1 MDNSIII
8 RKLNKEDFKQY
19 KEIRLELLKNEP
31 MNFGSSFEEESN
43 FDSIMW
49 ENRLD
54 KKHIAAFG
62 AFINEKIVAV
72 TLAVMNPRKKLKH
85 IATLNS
91 MYVKKEYRRL
101 GIGKELINK
110 IEEYL
115 VIKEVEIFK
124 LSVVTKN
131 EKAISL
137 YQKFG
142 FEIYG
147 EEKNAIKLNKEY
159 INLFLMTK
167 NI

>member
-1 MDNSIII
+1 MKKMNILAIGAHPDDIEFGCGGTLIKYAD
-8 RKLNKEDFKQY
+8 RGHRVYLMVMTHGGQGG
-19 KEIRLELLKNEP
+19 LEN
-31 MNFGSSFEEESN
+31 
-43 FDSIMW
+43 
-49 ENRLD
+49 
-54 KKHIAAFG
+54 
-62 AFINEKIVAV
+62 V
-72 TLAVMNPRKKLKH
+72 RKKEQLDSKA
-85 IATLNS
+85 I
-91 MYVKKEYRRL
+91 L
-101 GIGKELINK
+101 GVEHLFWGGYEDTHLTVGKELINK

-124 LSVVTKN
+124 LAVVTKN
-131 EKAISL
+131 DKAISL